1 MGQPSAGPVHVLVGH
16 SQGQG
21 YTFTLGR
28 SCYAYTAG
36 HVLSRPG
43 GSVLLT
49 NRQAFQAKARVIAID
64 SRLDLGL
71 LQVDPDGMRPS
82 KVCDGGTPQLIQPGA
97 LMSAART
104 GLPHVWMD
112 TIASQSGELDRLELS
127 LRPEGI
133 GETRLLL
140 SPTSGNKRRVE
151 SRTPQS
157 GDSGASVFG
166 SPRDSE
172 RGRYGADGTPT
183 ARQVGLLLGVHVG
196 VKGDQSLLYAPT
208 RYTNLSSRRCSRGVG
223 KNQNRA
229 GARETASVPP
239 RCLSSGIAR
248 SVLATDRT
256 GARSRHLRTRSG
268 RKRFQSDRRQRG
280 DRRFGRR
287 GCFDEAAAFNP
298 GADFA
303 VPAKRRREGALGAWC
318 LRRGTRTPTERQY
331 RRADKPALQPQRPA
345 QHARPASRIH
355 RQSVGTE
362 ERHSAGRTAT
372 VIDAR
377 SFA

>member
-104 GLPHVWMD
+104 GLPDVWMD

-196 VKGDQSLLYAPT
+196 VKGDQS
-208 RYTNLSSRRCSRGVG
+208 V
-223 KNQNRA
+223 
-229 GARETASVPP
+229 
-239 RCLSSGIAR
+239 
-248 SVLATDRT
+248 
-256 GARSRHLRTRSG
+256 
-268 RKRFQSDRRQRG
+268 
-280 DRRFGRR
+280 
-287 GCFDEAAAFNP
+287 
-298 GADFA
+298 A
-303 VPAKRRREGALGAWC
+303 V
-318 LRRGTRTPTERQY
+318 
-331 RRADKPALQPQRPA
+331 RADVLHEFVFQALQPVVWEKIKIAPAHVKLHRYRRGVFPAESRDQYWQLTAQGLDHVTLELDLGERDFSLTGVSVETGGLGGGAASTRRPPSIRVLTSQFQPSGDA
-345 QHARPASRIH
+345 KVRWERGACDAAPAR
-355 RQSVGTE
+355 RQSGSTGAPTSL
-362 ERHSAGRTAT
+362 RCSLSAQRNTRGLRLEFIGNPSELKSVTLLAEP
-372 VIDAR
+372 R
-377 SFA
+377 Q